1 MTGQAVSYT
10 VTALAGV
17 PIIQPGD
24 DLPTVILAALQHTGL
39 TLQTGDVL
47 VIASKIVSKAEGRI
61 VALDSV
67 TPGEEALRYAG
78 ITGKDPRLVELVLQ
92 ESRMVSRHRK
102 NVMVTE
108 HRLGFV
114 SANAGIDQSNNED
127 GDNRVLLLP
136 LDPDGAAQQLRD
148 ALKNATGAA
157 IGVIISDSHGRPF
170 RYGNVGVAIGVAGL
184 PAIIDLRGEQDL
196 FGRTLQVS
204 VQGFADMVA
213 SAAALATGEGA
224 EGRPVVLV
232 RGLAPPPADGRAS
245 DIYRPPEEDLY
256 R

>member
-39 TLQTGDVL
+39 TLQAGDVL

-136 LDPDGAAQQLRD
+136 LDPDGTAQQLRD